1 VRIDFHASPEP
12 TLGVEW
18 ELALVDR
25 RTRDLRNDADHLFAR
40 AKAKAPHPSRVH
52 KELLKNTVEIV
63 TGICGSVPE
72 AMTDLRR
79 TLEAVVPAGDDLGID
94 LFGGGTHP
102 FADWT
107 GQQLT
112 EGHRYAELINR
123 TQWWGRQMLIWGVHV
138 HVGLPEQARVMPV
151 LSALLTYYP
160 HLQALSASSPIWAGV
175 DTGYASNRALMFQ
188 QLPTAGLPF
197 QFATWGEFES
207 FVGDQVTTGVIDE
220 LTEVRWDVR
229 PAPHLGTL
237 ENRICDGVSTF
248 SDLSALVALTHCLV
262 VDLDARVAAGEELA
276 VLPPWHVQENKWR
289 SARYGLEAIV
299 ILDAASNERLITED
313 LADLVER
320 LAPVAERLGCAAEL
334 ASVLEIPTRGAS
346 YQRQRAV
353 AARTDGDLVAVVDS
367 VVQELRSELDQ

>member
-1 VRIDFHASPEP
+1 MRIDFHASPEP

-25 RTRDLRNDADHLFAR
+25 RTRDLRNDAAHLFAR
-40 AKAKAPHPSRVH
+40 AKPRVPDAARVH

-63 TGICGSVPE
+63 TAVCRTVPE

-79 TLEAVVPAGDDLGID
+79 TLEAVVPAGDELGID

-102 FADWT
+102 FASWT
-107 GQQLT
+107 GQQLS

-138 HVGLPEQARVMPV
+138 HVGMPERERVLPV
-151 LSALLTYYP
+151 LSSLLNHYP
-160 HLQALSASSPIWAGV
+160 HLLALSASSPIWAGV

-197 QFATWGEFES
+197 QFATWEEFEA
-207 FVGDQVTTGVIDE
+207 FARDQLTTGVIDE
-220 LTEVRWDVR
+220 LSEIRWDIR

-237 ENRICDGVSTF
+237 ENRVCDGVS
-248 SDLSALVALTHCLV
+248 DLDDLAAVAALVHCLV
-262 VDLDARVAAGEELA
+262 VDLDSRLAAGEALPTM
-276 VLPPWHVQENKWR
+276 PPWHVQENKWR
-289 SARYGLEAIV
+289 AARYGLDAIV
-299 ILDAASNERLITED
+299 ILDAASNERLVTDD
-313 LADLVER
+313 LAELLER
-320 LAPVAERLGCAAEL
+320 LAPVGERLGCADEL
-334 ASVLEIPTRGAS
+334 ELVPEIVSRGAS

-353 AARTDGDLVAVVDS
+353 
-367 VVQELRSELDQ
+367 